1 MLQNLVNETA
11 SKYDGVLKEL
21 AALLVP
27 HLLAHPDVQAML
39 SGASQLVTRESVEE
53 IVQAKID
60 ALGPVDKATIREV
73 CEEVIDASDMDDRIK
88 EVIDAFDIDDK
99 INDWFTCNFDI
110 RDYQS
115 DIGDMLDVDDAV
127 ESHLNDHLA
136 DEVRSCVQGLK
147 FEVTVESR

>member
-1 MLQNLVNETA
+1 MND
-11 SKYDGVLKEL
+11 KYDGVLKEL
-21 AALLVP
+21 AALLIP
-27 HLLAHPDVQAML
+27 HIMAHQEMVKALHFDPALIEDV
-39 SGASQLVTRESVEE
+39 
-53 IVQAKID
+53 VQAKMD
-60 ALGPVDKATIREV
+60 NLGPIDKATIREV
-73 CEEVIDASDMDDRIK
+73 CEEVVDAL
-88 EVIDAFDIDDK
+88 DIDDK

-110 RDYQS
+110 RDYLS